1 MLYALGLTA
10 LASVSVAA
18 VLFWAR
24 DMQDGR
30 LSSASVVLLFLATIA
45 YALFLWPE
53 HAWNALQ

>member
-10 LASVSVAA
+10 LAAVSVAA

-45 YALFLWPE
+45 YALFLWP
-53 HAWNALQ
+53 